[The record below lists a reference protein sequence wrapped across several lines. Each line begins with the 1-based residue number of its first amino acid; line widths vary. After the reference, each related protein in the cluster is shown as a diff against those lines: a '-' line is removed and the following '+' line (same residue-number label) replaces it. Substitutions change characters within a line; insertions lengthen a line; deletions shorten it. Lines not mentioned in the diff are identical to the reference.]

1 MSNASACNP
10 ITSMHRGVHRYLV
23 ACSLLTYA
31 VINAAPACAQTYPS
45 RPIRLI
51 AAFSAGS
58 TSDILARLIGPKLH
72 ESWGQP
78 VVVENRPAAGGVV
91 AGEIVARATPDGQT
105 LLITSSGFSAS
116 AALYAKL
123 PYDSVKD
130 FAGVAQVASGSTVLV
145 AAPALGVKSVK
156 ELIALAKSKPGQLQ
170 YGSAGIGSGA
180 HYVTELFGLAAGI
193 SVTHVPYKGAPEYLN
208 DIAAGRLPF
217 GFSPIPS
224 TLAFINSGRV
234 TALAV
239 SAKTR
244 SSALPNLPTVAEAGL
259 PEFSYSGWYGIFVA
273 AATPRRIVQ
282 QLSNELGRIIALP
295 EINSAIAKQ
304 GETPAWIAAD
314 AFTSMVHQDI
324 ATRRKVFSAAGV
336 KPE

>member
-1 MSNASACNP
+1 MVSIKPATLSLC
-10 ITSMHRGVHRYLV
+10 
-23 ACSLLTYA
+23 LLT
-31 VINAAPACAQTYPS
+31 AATLCASLACAQTYPS
-45 RPIRLI
+45 RPIRLV

-58 TSDILARLIGPKLH
+58 TSDILARIIGPKLH

-116 AALYAKL
+116 AALYPKL

-130 FAGVAQVASGSTVLV
+130 FAGVAQVANGSTVLV
-145 AAPALGVKSVK
+145 AAPATGVKSVK

-180 HYVTELFGLAAGI
+180 HYVTELFRLAAGI
-193 SVTHVPYKGAPEYLN
+193 NVSHVPYKGSPEYLN
-208 DIAAGRLPF
+208 DITAGRLPF
-217 GFSPIPS
+217 AFSPIPS

-239 SAKTR
+239 STR
-244 SSALPNLPTVAEAGL
+244 ARSHLLPNVPTVAEAGL
-259 PEFSYSGWYGIFVA
+259 PDFVYNGWYGIFTA
-273 AATPRRIVQ
+273 AVTPRRVVH
-282 QLSNELGRIIALP
+282 QLSNEIGRIIALP
-295 EINSAIAKQ
+295 EINSAILKQ
-304 GETPAWIAAD
+304 GEAPLWIGAE
-314 AFTSMVHQDI
+314 AFDKMVHADI
-324 ATRRKVFSAAGV
+324 ATRRKVFSTAGV

>member
-1 MSNASACNP
+1 MTPCKRTTLTLCLLAAVA
-10 ITSMHRGVHRYLV
+10 TS
-23 ACSLLTYA
+23 SL
-31 VINAAPACAQTYPS
+31 PAFAQSYPS
-45 RPIRLI
+45 RPIRLV

-58 TSDILARLIGPKLH
+58 TSDILARILGPKLH

-105 LLITSSGFSAS
+105 LMITSSGFSAS

-130 FAGVAQVASGSTVLV
+130 FAGVAQVATGSTVLV
-145 AAPALGVKSVK
+145 AAPAIGVKSVK

-180 HYVTELFGLAAGI
+180 HYVTELFRLVAGI
-193 SVTHVPYKGAPEYLN
+193 TVTHVPYKGAPEYLN
-208 DIAAGRLPF
+208 DVAAGRLPF

-224 TLAFINSGRV
+224 TLSFINSGRV

-239 SAKTR
+239 SGAAR
-244 SSALPNLPTVAEAGL
+244 SHVLPNVSTVGEAGL
-259 PEFSYSGWYGIFVA
+259 PEFSYSGWYGIFAA
-273 AATPRRIVQ
+273 AATPRRIVN
-282 QLSNELGRIIALP
+282 QLSNEIGRIIALP
-295 EINSAIAKQ
+295 EINSAILKQ
-304 GETPAWIAAD
+304 GETPQWIGAE
-314 AFTSMVHQDI
+314 AFDKMVHADI